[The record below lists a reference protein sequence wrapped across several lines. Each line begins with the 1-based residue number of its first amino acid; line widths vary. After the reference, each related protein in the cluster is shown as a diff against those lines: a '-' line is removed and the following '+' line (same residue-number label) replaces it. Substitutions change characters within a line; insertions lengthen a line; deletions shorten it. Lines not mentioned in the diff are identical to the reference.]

1 ILALNGIMF
10 LEIGFQGNAENYY
23 DPRNSYLNEVLDRRL
38 GIPITLSLVYME
50 VAKRIGFQ
58 LHGVGMPGHF
68 IVKHRAGSGEIF
80 IARFNEGR
88 MRNEGDCANL
98 VAEMSGG
105 KLQIR
110 PEHLV
115 AATKKQILTRMLANL
130 VRIYV
135 DGADHNRA
143 LAAVEWI

>member
-1 ILALNGIMF
+1 
-10 LEIGFQGNAENYY
+10 
-23 DPRNSYLNEVLDRRL
+23 
-38 GIPITLSLVYME
+38 
-50 VAKRIGFQ
+50 
-58 LHGVGMPGHF
+58 
-68 IVKHRAGSGEIF
+68 
-80 IARFNEGR
+80 
-88 MRNEGDCANL
+88 
-98 VAEMSGG
+98 

-143 LAAVEWI
+143 LAAVEWILLIEPDSPDFIRERGLLLASTGRPDLALQELDRCLPLKPAAPEAETIREQIKKIRQMCARLN